1 MGHFF
6 LRYPVYFECLVG
18 VIHTYMLSQTDTDI
32 HCVQKKSEPL
42 KDFATCVNL
51 HQIKYIFTHTATCIS
66 NDVLKCLGKKQLLR
80 LINQIVNK
88 ITQKL
93 DYTAQLLSTQK
104 VITVPTFKDGVE
116 SVLISHGHTFTV
128 TYVCH

>member
-6 LRYPVYFECLVG
+6 LRYPVGLYFECLVG

-66 NDVLKCLGKKQLLR
+66 NDVLKCLGKKT
-80 LINQIVNK
+80 
-88 ITQKL
+88 ITQTHKSNCKQNHSKIRL
-93 DYTAQLLSTQK
+93 HSAAA
-104 VITVPTFKDGVE
+104 VNPE
-116 SVLISHGHTFTV
+116 SDNSPDV
-128 TYVCH
+128 